1 MNKIKKRIPT
11 VKFLKSSGNSDGFSK
26 SGNGTKNSAVKE
38 SQQSLQGEVY
48 RGPLRKHNS
57 KSMKIVNHFSKT
69 ASAGYFSGSSSAAD
83 IRQAVPTFYHPDF
96 EPSSLILPK
105 DRIEINSWC
114 NYFYKYDALVATA
127 VDLHSELP
135 LSKIRLDL
143 PSSVNKKKANQVLE
157 HYVDMIGNTG
167 IDLFNK
173 LLMFGVEYYKIGN
186 VFPWAQMNADGT
198 KWQRLTCLDPNYVRL
213 EKLGL
218 TNATSISLIPDDRL
232 RHIVHNG
239 PYDEKTGQLYQTLS
253 DNIIEYVMAGKEI
266 TLSTNPNDGSHA
278 THLARKLA
286 DYVDW
291 GTSIIERNFKTLVY
305 KDRLRQSQDAIA
317 TRHLTPKH
325 LIWAELA
332 SRADVNEIRNQVEDA
347 MLNPDSAIITN
358 YELHWELIGTSSGLM
373 QLATERDWITED
385 LLVGLMISKNILL
398 GEGKFAAGQTVL
410 EVMNQRYAIFREVL
424 EAYIEKNLFLPI
436 ARNMGFVEYQPGTI
450 KKSPKEVFLYP
461 KVRWNRLNLT
471 DDTQHKQMLA
481 QAVAEGKVD
490 VGTWLEYFGLN
501 VDTIAERL
509 KRNED
514 TVLDPVYNE
523 LRRSIMNEVGRQLG
537 PAVAKVYAEAY
548 GLELEDDSGGFG
560 MFGSSKRP
568 MTKFGKEFDI
578 NYAEDGSLVI
588 NPKMEI
594 ELSDVSKGKHTEKI
608 AKEFQNLKSN
618 ITVTAETRDQRRHNR
633 ELNRSNRRIEDSK
646 KNYEVVNPENQKLK
660 PPRKDL
666 SNKVIKKDLFKGRG
680 LLDNILLSKNNADD
694 TEDSQENNNQ
704 IEIKM
709 TKASELDMSY
719 DNMPFQS
726 LEKVKTVSDRQSAVE
741 QQQNVFSSVLLK
753 KGVDETTRRLAK
765 TSENEIASAYYSLRN
780 SVKDNNVRDLAY
792 KRLQQMY
799 ASIYHSIVN
808 PKEPIFKSS
817 QTVKSIFEE
826 EIKKRAAKLIKKIE
840 IISDANRKTAEKNGN
855 GNLQDI
861 FIKSEESI
869 RTAYR
874 DVVESIVDEIEGFLR
889 S

>member
-1 MNKIKKRIPT
+1 MNKIKKKIPG
-11 VKFLKSSGNSDGFSK
+11 VKFVK
-26 SGNGTKNSAVKE
+26 SGASGMKRNGAIKE
-38 SQQSLQGEVY
+38 SQQNLQNETY

-57 KSMKIVNHFSKT
+57 KSMKIVNHFAKT
-69 ASAGYFSGSSSAAD
+69 ASAGFYSGSSSAAD
-83 IRQAVPTFYHPDF
+83 IRQSIPTFYHPDF

-105 DRIEINSWC
+105 DRLEINSWC

-127 VDLHSELP
+127 IDLHSELP

-143 PSSVNKKKANQVLE
+143 PPSVNKKRANKILE

-186 VFPWAQMNADGT
+186 VFPWAQMSADGT
-198 KWQRLTCLDPNYVRL
+198 RWERLTCLDPNYVQL

-218 TNATSISLIPDDRL
+218 TNAVKISLVPDDRL

-239 PYDEKTGQLYQTLS
+239 PYDERTGKLYQTLS
-253 DNIIEYVMAGKEI
+253 EDVIEYVMAGKEI
-266 TLSTNPNDGSHA
+266 PLSTNPNDGSHA
-278 THLARKLA
+278 AHLARKLA

-291 GTSIIERNFKTLVY
+291 GTSIIERNFKTLIY
-305 KDRLRQSQDAIA
+305 KDRLRQSQDSIA

-373 QLATERDWITED
+373 QLATEREWITED
-385 LLVGLMISKNILL
+385 LLIGLMISKNILL

-424 EAYIEKNLFLPI
+424 ESYIERNLFLPI
-436 ARNMGFVEYQPGTI
+436 ARNMGFVEYQPGTS

-523 LRRSIMNEVGRQLG
+523 LRRSIMMEVGRQLG
-537 PAVAKVYAEAY
+537 PSVAKVYAEAY
-548 GLELEDDSGGFG
+548 GLELDDGGMGGGFG
-560 MFGSSKRP
+560 MFGSSKVP
-568 MTKFGKEFDI
+568 ITKFGKDFDI
-578 NYAEDGSLVI
+578 KYADDGTLQLK
-588 NPKMEI
+588 PKI
-594 ELSDVSKGKHTEKI
+594 EVELHDLPNGKHSQKI
-608 AKEFQNLKSN
+608 AKEFNDIKKSSSP
-618 ITVTAETRDQRRHNR
+618 IVVTAETREQRRHER
-633 ELNRSNRRIEDSK
+633 ELNKSNKRLEDSK
-646 KNYEVVNPENQKLK
+646 DGYEVVNTNSKKLK

-666 SNKVIKKDLFKGRG
+666 QNKVVPKDLFKSRG
-680 LLDNILLSKNNADD
+680 LLDNILTSKSNEDD
-694 TEDSQENNNQ
+694 ENENDSG
-704 IEIKM
+704 IEINIS
-709 TKASELDMSY
+709 KASELGMGY
-719 DNMPFQS
+719 DTMPFQS
-726 LEKVKTVSDRQSAVE
+726 PEKVKEVLERQEEVDE
-741 QQQNVFSSVLLK
+741 RQNEFSSCLVK
-753 KGVDETTRRLAK
+753 RGVDETTRRLAK
-765 TSENEIASAYYSLRN
+765 TAENEIASAYYRLRN
-780 SVKDNNVRDLAY
+780 SVKHNDVRDLVH
-792 KRLQQMY
+792 KRIQQIY
-799 ASIYHSIVN
+799 AGVYHSIVN

-817 QTVKSIFEE
+817 QTVKSVFEE
-826 EIKKRAAKLIKKIE
+826 DIKKRAVSLIKKIE
-840 IISDANRKTAEKNGN
+840 LISAANRKIADKNEQN
-855 GNLQDI
+855 DVHNV
-861 FIKSEESI
+861 FVKNEESV
-869 RTAYR
+869 RTAFR
-874 DVVESIVDEIEGFLR
+874 EVINDAIDDVEGLMR

>member
-1 MNKIKKRIPT
+1 MNKIKKKIPD
-11 VKFLKSSGNSDGFSK
+11 VKFEKKSNSSGFQKGK
-26 SGNGTKNSAVKE
+26 PRSAAIKE
-38 SQQSLQGEVY
+38 TQSNVQSEHY

-57 KSMKIVNHFSKT
+57 KSMKIVNHFAKT
-69 ASAGYFSGSSSAAD
+69 ASAYTGSAAAAD
-83 IRQAVPTFYHPDF
+83 VRQSIPTFYHPDF

-127 VDLHSELP
+127 IDLHSELP

-143 PSSVNKKKANQVLE
+143 PSSINKKRANKILE
-157 HYVDMIGNTG
+157 HYVDVIGNTG

-186 VFPWAQMNADGT
+186 VFPWAQMSADGT
-198 KWQRLTCLDPNYVRL
+198 RWERLTCLDPNYVKL

-218 TNATSISLIPDDRL
+218 TNATKISLVPDDRL
-232 RHIVHNG
+232 RSIVHNG
-239 PYDEKTGQLYQTLS
+239 PYDERTGTLYQTLS
-253 DNIIEYVMAGKEI
+253 DEVIEYVKAGKEVP
-266 TLSTNPNDGSHA
+266 LSTNPNDGSHA
-278 THLARKLA
+278 AHLARKLA

-291 GTSIIERNFKTLVY
+291 GTSLIERNFKTLVY

-325 LIWAELA
+325 LVWADFA

-373 QLATERDWITED
+373 QLATEREWITED
-385 LLVGLMISKNILL
+385 LLIGLMISKNVLL

-410 EVMNQRYAIFREVL
+410 EVLNQRYAIFREVL
-424 EAYIEKNLFLPI
+424 ESYIEKNLFLPI

-501 VDTIAERL
+501 SDTVAERL

-523 LRRSIMNEVGRQLG
+523 LRRSIMMEVGRQLG

-548 GLELEDDSGGFG
+548 GLELQDDGMGGGGFG
-560 MFGSSKRP
+560 MFGSNGLP
-568 MTKFGKEFDI
+568 ITKFGKDFDI
-578 NYAEDGSLVI
+578 NYAEDGSLTLKPKIEIDYV
-588 NPKMEI
+588 NPKN
-594 ELSDVSKGKHTEKI
+594 K
-608 AKEFQNLKSN
+608 
-618 ITVTAETRDQRRHNR
+618 TAETRDQRQHEQQVNQ
-633 ELNRSNRRIEDSK
+633 SNKQIIDSK
-646 KNYEVVNPENQKLK
+646 KNYEVTNPDSKKLK

-666 SNKVIKKDLFKGRG
+666 SNKTVPENLFKVRG
-680 LLDNILLSKNNADD
+680 LLDNILKPPKESEES
-694 TEDSQENNNQ
+694 EDEGKSS
-704 IEIKM
+704 IEM
-709 TKASELDMSY
+709 NVTSKASELGMGY

-726 LEKVKTVSDRQSAVE
+726 SGKVKKLTNRHAVIE
-741 QQQNVFSSVLLK
+741 KQQNEYSNSLHK
-753 KGVDETTRRLAK
+753 KGLNENTRRLVK
-765 TSENEIASAYYSLRN
+765 TSENEIASAYYRLIK
-780 SVKDNNVRDLAY
+780 SVKHNDINDVIY
-792 KRLQQMY
+792 KRLQQIY
-799 ASIYHSIVN
+799 AGVYHSIVC
-808 PKEPIFKSS
+808 PKEPIFQAS
-817 QTVKSIFEE
+817 QTVKGVFSED
-826 EIKKRAAKLIKKIE
+826 IKKKAVALIKKIE
-840 IISDANRKTAEKNGN
+840 LISAANRKAAEKIGDDDVH
-855 GNLQDI
+855 DI
-861 FIKSEESI
+861 FEKNEDSI
-869 RTAYR
+869 RNAYK
-874 DVVESIVDEIEGFLR
+874 ESVDAAIDDIEGFMR